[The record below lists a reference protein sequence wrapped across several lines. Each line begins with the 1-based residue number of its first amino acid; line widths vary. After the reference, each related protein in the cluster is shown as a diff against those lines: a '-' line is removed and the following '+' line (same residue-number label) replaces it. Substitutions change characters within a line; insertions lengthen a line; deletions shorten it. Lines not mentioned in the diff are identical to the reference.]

1 MTCEEVI
8 DGILERKKILNTTN
22 QQISD
27 ASGVPKATVDRI
39 LRKETPN
46 PSFQTIMD
54 MATAVGYDF
63 SPRDDF
69 PVDTDDE
76 KLRQIIYLYEKRCEA
91 LEKESRLKTVQSN
104 LVIAEKDRTIQSKDQ
119 WVRRLFN
126 SLVILGVCVMIALLI
141 DVCLRGIGWFP

>member
-63 SPRDDF
+63 SARDDF
-69 PVDTDDE
+69 PVDTDGE

>member
-63 SPRDDF
+63 SARDDF